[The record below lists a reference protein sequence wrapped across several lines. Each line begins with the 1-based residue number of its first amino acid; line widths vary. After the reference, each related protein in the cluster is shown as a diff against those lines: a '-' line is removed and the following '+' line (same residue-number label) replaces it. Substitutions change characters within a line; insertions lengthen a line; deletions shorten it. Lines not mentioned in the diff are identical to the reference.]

1 MPVEQIEAFIARKS
15 SIITKRL
22 HTLQQIDYQPK
33 TFSQGELFLYLGKL
47 YPLCYDATATLP
59 VVLGESLCLS
69 EKHRHHPQKLLHA
82 WYQSEAVKV
91 FNSRLNYWY
100 GQMGIQPKAVKLSNA
115 TTKWGS
121 CTGKGNIHLCWN
133 LIMAPLDVIDYVI
146 VHELAHLVQ
155 LNHSAAFW
163 SKVAEFLPDYQIHK
177 HWLRVHGRELR
188 W

>member
-1 MPVEQIEAFIARKS
+1 
-15 SIITKRL
+15 
-22 HTLQQIDYQPK
+22 
-33 TFSQGELFLYLGKL
+33 
-47 YPLCYDATATLP
+47 

-177 HWLRVHGRELR
+177 HWLRLHGRELR